1 MAALIVVFLLLVITI
16 IGTKHRTPFSV
27 AMFFSF
33 LSLATLFVGMF
44 TVRQGLVVLGTA
56 EKRNRQDL
64 NFYLQLMGQ
73 LQFMAIV
80 LFIISIIITMFI
92 IFTSL
97 AFPFVVLFLSGLGAL
112 VVFSSIHW
120 EVSITVQNIQYLAKN
135 LRRLSSAVEYVKYNR
150 KTTTAASLF

>member
-33 LSLATLFVGMF
+33 LSLAALFIGMF
-44 TVRQGLVVLGTA
+44 TVRQGLVGTA

-64 NFYLQLMGQ
+64 NFYLQLLDQ

-112 VVFSSIHW
+112 VAFSSIHW